1 MNLTFILLQ
10 ITTPGAPVDTVGGT
24 TLGADESV
32 SLMDLALLGGWAM
45 IPLIILS
52 FLGIYIFVERYL
64 ALKKAS
70 KTPAGFMDRIRN
82 MVVAEDFH
90 GARRLCAETST
101 PVARMVDKGISK
113 LGFPLK
119 NIEAA
124 IENVGKIEINR
135 LEQNLP
141 VLATVA
147 GAAPM
152 LGFLGTV
159 TGMIQAF
166 MAIAQAEGS
175 VSPKDLSGGIYQAM
189 VTTAVGLIIGLPAYV
204 GYNYLVNKTDTIVH
218 NMEYT
223 AIEFID
229 LLEEPQA

>member
-1 MNLTFILLQ
+1 
-10 ITTPGAPVDTVGGT
+10 
-24 TLGADESV
+24 
-32 SLMDLALLGGWAM
+32 
-45 IPLIILS
+45 
-52 FLGIYIFVERYL
+52 
-64 ALKKAS
+64 
-70 KTPAGFMDRIRN
+70 MDRIKN

-90 GARRLCAETST
+90 GARRLCAETGT

-166 MAIAQAEGS
+166 MSIAQAEGS

-218 NMEYT
+218 KMEYT